1 MKTILFITLMFLP
14 VLTSCRNETT
24 NVSESSLIPEDAVPF
39 EEDGHIYLN
48 SVLNG
53 VDSCRLIF
61 DTGADIL
68 YLDKDFCRLDSLDM
82 TSMTKIKASMG
93 GVGGNMQLVD
103 LIMDTITVTAENLE
117 EHFGRTAIIGLRNI
131 VGCRADGIIGLDKF
145 MDKVLEINFEH
156 SYMRLL
162 DTIPQEMMKGYVGK
176 PIRLGESGR
185 VYTDID
191 LLFHEKKVTGSFIID
206 LGSGNGVSMTRGFAL
221 ENNLDELDVKKT
233 GHYLNG
239 GIGGNSSNVFI
250 VSDAV
255 IIGQD
260 TVRNVEVSYS
270 MDDKGALGL
279 GKDYAGLAG
288 MGILSRYNI
297 MMDLK
302 GKMLYLAPYQAD
314 KNVNIVD
321 RGFRTVDRT
330 DIGAGWIIN
339 YLESNSSADA
349 ADLHLGDTIRAVNG
363 YIVDINSYKFLK
375 PLLDTASVIELE
387 IKGRDRNTR
396 IVSL

>member
-1 MKTILFITLMFLP
+1 M
-14 VLTSCRNETT
+14 
-24 NVSESSLIPEDAVPF
+24 
-39 EEDGHIYLN
+39 
-48 SVLNG
+48 
-53 VDSCRLIF
+53 DSCRLIF

-233 GHYLNG
+233 GYYLNG

-279 GKDYAGLAG
+279 GKGYAGLAG

-297 MMDLK
+297 VMDLK
-302 GKMLYLAPYQAD
+302 GKMLYLASFQAD

-339 YLESNSSADA
+339 YLESNSPADA

>member
-1 MKTILFITLMFLP
+1 M
-14 VLTSCRNETT
+14 
-24 NVSESSLIPEDAVPF
+24 
-39 EEDGHIYLN
+39 
-48 SVLNG
+48 
-53 VDSCRLIF
+53 
-61 DTGADIL
+61 
-68 YLDKDFCRLDSLDM
+68 
-82 TSMTKIKASMG
+82 
-93 GVGGNMQLVD
+93 
-103 LIMDTITVTAENLE
+103 
-117 EHFGRTAIIGLRNI
+117 
-131 VGCRADGIIGLDKF
+131 
-145 MDKVLEINFEH
+145 
-156 SYMRLL
+156 
-162 DTIPQEMMKGYVGK
+162 
-176 PIRLGESGR
+176 
-185 VYTDID
+185 
-191 LLFHEKKVTGSFIID
+191 
-206 LGSGNGVSMTRGFAL
+206 
-221 ENNLDELDVKKT
+221 KKT

-297 MMDLK
+297 VMDLK

>member
-14 VLTSCRNETT
+14 VLTSCRNKTT

-103 LIMDTITVTAENLE
+103 LIMDTIIVTAENLE

-162 DTIPQEMMKGYVGK
+162 DTIPQ
-176 PIRLGESGR
+176 
-185 VYTDID
+185 DWQ
-191 LLFHEKKVTGSFIID
+191 FH
-206 LGSGNGVSMTRGFAL
+206 
-221 ENNLDELDVKKT
+221 
-233 GHYLNG
+233 H
-239 GIGGNSSNVFI
+239 
-250 VSDAV
+250 
-255 IIGQD
+255 
-260 TVRNVEVSYS
+260 
-270 MDDKGALGL
+270 
-279 GKDYAGLAG
+279 
-288 MGILSRYNI
+288 
-297 MMDLK
+297 
-302 GKMLYLAPYQAD
+302 
-314 KNVNIVD
+314 
-321 RGFRTVDRT
+321 
-330 DIGAGWIIN
+330 
-339 YLESNSSADA
+339 
-349 ADLHLGDTIRAVNG
+349 
-363 YIVDINSYKFLK
+363 
-375 PLLDTASVIELE
+375 
-387 IKGRDRNTR
+387 
-396 IVSL
+396 